1 MKIDKNV
8 LIIDES
14 LEDDVIKEFIISVNQ
29 PEIKKIVIKTDDIT
43 APILQILWCL
53 DKEIEVK
60 TEFLKLFFE
69 NVKKEEEI

>member
-1 MKIDKNV
+1 MKINENLLV
-8 LIIDES
+8 IDES
-14 LEDDVIKEFIISVNQ
+14 LGDDVVEEFIVSANQ
-29 PEIKKIVIKTDDIT
+29 PQITKIIIETDDIS
-43 APILQILWCL
+43 APILQVLWCL

>member
-1 MKIDKNV
+1 MKISDNV

-14 LEDDVIKEFIISVNQ
+14 LGDDVVEEFIAGANQ
-29 PEIKKIVIKTDDIT
+29 SQITKIVIETDDIS

>member
-69 NVKKEEEI
+69 NVKKEKEV

>member
-1 MKIDKNV
+1 MKINDNV
-8 LIIDES
+8 LIIDEN
-14 LEDDVIKEFIISVNQ
+14 LEDDIVEEFIISVNQ
-29 PEIKKIVIKTDDIT
+29 PQITKIVIETDNIS
-43 APILQILWCL
+43 APILQALWCL